1 MTVGAVLGRAGI
13 GRRWRGL
20 VANRGI
26 MLGASMVGAIV
37 LAALLADWLAPFDPV
52 RNNFRARLHAPDG
65 TWLLGT
71 DRFGRDILSRILFG
85 ARVSLRIA
93 LVVAVVS
100 GLAGGLVGL
109 AASWWRWLDAPLM
122 RLMDGLMAFPGVLLA
137 IALAAVLGP
146 SEGNAII
153 ALTVA
158 YSPRTARVMRGAV
171 LVARA
176 QDYVEAARATGM
188 RTLRLV
194 RRHVLPAC
202 APTMVVQQTYVF
214 ALAVLAE
221 AVLSFVG
228 VGPPPPAATLG
239 SIVADGRDAMVEAPW
254 VCLFPGLAIA
264 ALVLGLNL
272 LGDGLQDALDPRM
285 RRIVR

>member
-1 MTVGAVLGRAGI
+1 MTVATLLARAGI
-13 GRRWRGL
+13 GRGWRRFGP
-20 VANRGI
+20 NRGI
-26 MLGASMVGAIV
+26 TLGASLVGIIV
-37 LAALLADWLAPFDPV
+37 VAALLADWLAPLDPV

-65 TWLLGT
+65 AWLLGT

-93 LVVAVVS
+93 VVVAIVS

-109 AASWWRWLDAPLM
+109 AAGWWRWLDAPLM

-188 RTLRLV
+188 GTVRLV
-194 RRHVLPAC
+194 WRHVLPAC

-228 VGPPPPAATLG
+228 VGAAPT
-239 SIVADGRDAMVEAPW
+239 GRNAGQHHCRWA
-254 VCLFPGLAIA
+254 
-264 ALVLGLNL
+264 
-272 LGDGLQDALDPRM
+272 
-285 RRIVR
+285 